1 MDKPPL
7 PEVLKTEHEALHE
20 EIWKATKLG
29 GETGR
34 AAKAVVRVL
43 LPHVVLEEEF
53 GLPPL
58 TLLPRLARG
67 EVTADMAPM
76 IETAERL
83 RAELPRMLDDHTH
96 IVAALQNLLRAAT
109 AEKQSGHAEFAQKLI
124 LHVQMEEE
132 VLYPASVVVGE
143 FLKWRLGRT

>member
-1 MDKPPL
+1 MAKPPL
-7 PEVLKTEHEALHE
+7 PDILQTEHEALHD

-34 AAKAVVRVL
+34 AAKSVVRVL

-67 EVTADMAPM
+67 EISEDMAPM
-76 IETAERL
+76 IATAERL
-83 RAELPRMLDDHTH
+83 KQELPRMLDDHKH
-96 IVAALQNLLRAAT
+96 IVAALRNLLVAASSENQT
-109 AEKQSGHAEFAQKLI
+109 GHAQFAQKLI
-124 LHVQMEEE
+124 LHAQMEEE
-132 VLYPASVVVGE
+132 VLYPASVIVGE
-143 FLKWRLGRT
+143 YLKWKLGRI